1 MGKKRRRSL
10 GPAAKREAVAV
21 RGIEVAAAA
30 SVLLEASQ
38 AKADEFV
45 DFCGLGGAIDTATPG
60 ACATSRWY
68 PGQHG
73 TKDRRTTFDSEPHV
87 LRGDY
92 AKIPGLRGQRA
103 CWELFREELGR
114 LAAVDERPFAI
125 SRLNDENWLATCM
138 RAEKDPV
145 QSAHIYWGMV
155 RGARFLR
162 HILTAYIYM
171 LKFNCDVVVS
181 RQHLRFVRHKFWCQV
196 IVYNKRCDANC
207 ANVNGCKV

>member
-1 MGKKRRRSL
+1 MMLEMRDVATQLSPFVMLVSL
-10 GPAAKREAVAV
+10 ALLAL
-21 RGIEVAAAA
+21 A

-60 ACATSRWY
+60 ACATSRRY

-73 TKDRRTTFDSEPHV
+73 TKDRRTTFDSEQHV

-114 LAAVDERPFAI
+114 LAAVDERPFAS
-125 SRLNDENWLATCM
+125 SRLNDENWLGLG
-138 RAEKDPV
+138 RAGRRLED
-145 QSAHIYWGMV
+145 
-155 RGARFLR
+155 ARWQLEQGVSQPR
-162 HILTAYIYM
+162 RNK
-171 LKFNCDVVVS
+171 KFFS
-181 RQHLRFVRHKFWCQV
+181 
-196 IVYNKRCDANC
+196 
-207 ANVNGCKV
+207 